1 MRVERLQCLR
11 LLHSDRSPVILH
23 PLRLWP
29 EVPIEWPR
37 RHFLQMH
44 LRCRFPLSRRRRG
57 VDSTEIDQLGDPM
70 HLRRHRIQRSRKHHH
85 PLQPNHQSLP
95 QLTPIRRMHPVVT
108 LELPCHLQRS
118 TLCRP
123 CRCRFGLQ
131 KQIPSHSPHQHQPP
145 RPQTHRHPM
154 QSLRRTPARSL
165 HLRPRCCH
173 RRSTRPHQMSSGK
186 ISRSRPRCGLMAQ
199 KMRSPIASAHRRK
212 HQSLPLRM
220 QHFESPHCHSM
231 MLLLRSILPPC
242 LRRRQSQIP
251 PESKLCSH
259 FRQHFHLP
267 PRISIRPCLE
277 LHLWPWYSGRRSDRQ
292 PGLLSAKPID
302 RSDRHLQSWLP

>member
-1 MRVERLQCLR
+1 
-11 LLHSDRSPVILH
+11 
-23 PLRLWP
+23 
-29 EVPIEWPR
+29 
-37 RHFLQMH
+37 
-44 LRCRFPLSRRRRG
+44 
-57 VDSTEIDQLGDPM
+57 M

-95 QLTPIRRMHPVVT
+95 QLTPIRRMHPAVT
-108 LELPCHLQRS
+108 LELPCHLQRL
-118 TLCRP
+118 TLCCP

-154 QSLRRTPARSL
+154 QSLRRTPARCL
-165 HLRPRCCH
+165 HLRPCCH

-186 ISRSRPRCGLMAQ
+186 MPRSRPPCGLMAQ
-199 KMRSPIASAHRRK
+199 KMRSPIAPAHRRK

-220 QHFESPHCHSM
+220 QHFESPHCHLM
-231 MLLLRSILPPC
+231 MLLLRSILPRC

-277 LHLWPWYSGRRSDRQ
+277 LHLRSRYSGRRSDRR
-292 PGLLSAKPID
+292 PSLLSATPID
-302 RSDRHLQSWLP
+302 RSDHHLQSWSP